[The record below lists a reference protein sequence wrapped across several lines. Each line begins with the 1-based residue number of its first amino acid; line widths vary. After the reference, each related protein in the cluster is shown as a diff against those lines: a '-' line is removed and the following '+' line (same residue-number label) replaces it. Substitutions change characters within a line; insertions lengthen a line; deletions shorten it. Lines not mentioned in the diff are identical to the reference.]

1 MKWFATAL
9 VCAAVALASCTQPPA
24 APADPAA
31 IVAERN
37 AAFMAGVAAGDSAA
51 LAANYAEDA
60 VLMPPGNAAVEGREA
75 IGQFWQGGISAGMA
89 RIELAEGEV
98 IATSAD
104 TILERSTA
112 RIFNAAGDVI
122 DQGKYVVVWRKV
134 GDQWLMVWDIWN
146 SDAPP
151 PAAATP

>member
-1 MKWFATAL
+1 MKWFAAAIA
-9 VCAAVALASCTQPPA
+9 CAAIALAACTQPPA
-24 APADPAA
+24 LPADPAA

-37 AAFMAGVAAGDSAA
+37 AAFMAGVAAGDSAT
-51 LAANYAEDA
+51 LAANYAENA

-112 RIFNAAGDVI
+112 RLFNAAGDVI
-122 DQGKYVVVWRKV
+122 DEGKYVVVWRLID
-134 GDQWLMVWDIWN
+134 GQWLMVWDIWN

-151 PAAATP
+151 PPAATP